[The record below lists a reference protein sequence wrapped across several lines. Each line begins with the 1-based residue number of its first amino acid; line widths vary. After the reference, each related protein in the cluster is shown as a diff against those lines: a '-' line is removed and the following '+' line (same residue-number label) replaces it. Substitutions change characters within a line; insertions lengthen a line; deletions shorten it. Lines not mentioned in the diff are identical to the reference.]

1 MLFRASINS
10 LHSRKLFFPVL
21 KEKNFAHIFIGLLK
35 FVSGIASLETK
46 GIYSVLR
53 LLKRDDVHFI
63 RCRECC

>member
-10 LHSRKLFFPVL
+10 LHSPKLFFPVL
-21 KEKNFAHIFIGLLK
+21 KEKNFAHIFMGLKKLVRGVA
-35 FVSGIASLETK
+35 FLETK

-63 RCRECC
+63 RCRECY